1 MFNGI
6 IFTRM
11 LQMRVLFCGH
21 WPIICAQLSTL
32 MTLEHSM
39 EAHHWSAES
48 QVIGY
53 LEAYCV
59 LAFLKHCNT
68 CSNVE
73 MYLYF
78 TVI

>member
-1 MFNGI
+1 
-6 IFTRM
+6 
-11 LQMRVLFCGH
+11 
-21 WPIICAQLSTL
+21 

-39 EAHHWSAES
+39 EAHHRHAES

-59 LAFLKHCNT
+59 VAFLKRCNT

-73 MYLYF
+73 MYF
-78 TVI
+78 NIRTVV